1 MDKTVQTIVKSV
13 SIKNFKSC
21 KSLTLSDC
29 RRINVLIGRPNVGKS
44 NILEALA
51 MFAVP
56 YMVNSSNK
64 SLKSLV
70 RIENPADLFYNGIS
84 TSPIEVLVDGMSLT
98 IGRNTNNGLT
108 VSISTS
114 SDESKYSF
122 TSALTLST
130 KKEPVALPPILAYF
144 FPKQFVSES
153 SNCGFLLP
161 PSGANLMATVA
172 NMPKLKAEL
181 AELFHAYGLKMVF
194 DSSTQ
199 QIKAMRENG
208 LDMFLVPFS
217 ALADS
222 LQRLIFYKTAIAGNN
237 GKVICFEEPEAH
249 TFPPYISNVVND
261 IISDTRNQ
269 YFITTHSPYVINSLL
284 ESAGNDL
291 AVYVVN
297 LDCNET
303 FVRRLTDNQLQQAYD
318 NGIDL
323 FYNLEAYLG
332 Q

>member
-1 MDKTVQTIVKSV
+1 
-13 SIKNFKSC
+13 
-21 KSLTLSDC
+21 
-29 RRINVLIGRPNVGKS
+29 
-44 NILEALA
+44 
-51 MFAVP
+51 MFGVP
-56 YMVNSSNK
+56 YMVNTSNK
-64 SLKSLV
+64 SLKSFV
-70 RIENPADLFYNGIS
+70 RIENSADLFYNGIS
-84 TSPIEVLVDGMSLT
+84 TSPIEVLADGMSLT
-98 IGRNTNNGLT
+98 IGRNANNGLT
-108 VSISTS
+108 VNISTN

-122 TSALTLST
+122 TAALTLST
-130 KKEPVALPPILAYF
+130 KKEPVALPPIVGYF

-172 NMPKLKAEL
+172 NMPNLKEEL

-194 DSSTQ
+194 DSGAQ

-237 GKVICFEEPEAH
+237 GRVICFEEPEAH

-261 IISDTRNQ
+261 IISDKRNQ
-269 YFITTHSPYVINSLL
+269 YFITTHSPYVINSLI
-284 ESAGNDL
+284 ESSGDDL
-291 AVYVVN
+291 AVFVVDLN
-297 LDCNET
+297 HNET
-303 FVRRLTDNQLQQAYD
+303 FIRRLTDNQLQQVYD

-323 FYNLEAYLG
+323 FYNLEAYIG
-332 Q
+332 